1 MTDAGALHG
10 LADRFEADRPHL
22 RAVAQRIL
30 GSPHEAEDA
39 VQEAWVRLSRTDTS
53 DISNLTGWLTTVV
66 SRVCL
71 DMLRSRAARREEPAD
86 LPDTAAGE
94 AADPEREALMADAI
108 GPALLLV
115 LDTLTPAERL
125 AFVLHDMFAVPF
137 PEIAEIVGTSPAA
150 ARQLA
155 SRARRRVQGRA
166 ATQASRPDA
175 DPPADETGSPPPPSA
190 TAPAESHPGAETDP
204 TRSQP
209 PVGDSRPPA
218 QVHPSATVGDSRP
231 ATRVHSSAPVAATR
245 RPVTGPG
252 PRELAL
258 EGTARDAS
266 EPGTRD
272 DASVARDVAR
282 RRTVV
287 DAFLAASRSGDFT
300 ALLAL
305 LDPDVVLRAD
315 AAGVRTGAAALVRG
329 ANAVAET
336 FSGRARGARLA
347 LIDGAPGLV
356 WSMHGKPRVVFTFTI
371 AAETGGAVTAINLL
385 ADPETLATLHLE
397 PSP

>member
-39 VQEAWVRLSRTDTS
+39 VQETWVRLSRTDTS
-53 DISNLTGWLTTVV
+53 DVGNLTGWLTTVV

-71 DMLRSRAARREEPAD
+71 DMLRSRAARREDPAD
-86 LPDTAAGE
+86 LPETVAPE

-137 PEIAEIVGTSPAA
+137 PEIAEIVGCSPAA

-155 SRARRRVQGRA
+155 SRARRRVQG
-166 ATQASRPDA
+166 T
-175 DPPADETGSPPPPSA
+175 ADE
-190 TAPAESHPGAETDP
+190 
-204 TRSQP
+204 
-209 PVGDSRPPA
+209 
-218 QVHPSATVGDSRP
+218 
-231 ATRVHSSAPVAATR
+231 
-245 RPVTGPG
+245 
-252 PRELAL
+252 
-258 EGTARDAS
+258 
-266 EPGTRD
+266 
-272 DASVARDVAR
+272 ASVARDVAR

-287 DAFLAASRSGDFT
+287 DAFLTASRSGDFT

-315 AAGVRTGAAALVRG
+315 AAGVRTGAAGLVRG

-336 FSGRARGARLA
+336 FSGRALGARLA
-347 LIDGAPGLV
+347 LINGAPGLV
-356 WSMHGKPRVVFTFTI
+356 WSMHGEPRVVFTFTI
-371 AAETGGAVTAINLL
+371 ADQATTDGAVTAIDLL
-385 ADPETLATLHLE
+385 ADPETLAALHLE
-397 PSP
+397 TAP